1 MKNSANIEN
10 RKAKYDYFIDETLEC
25 GIELRG
31 NEVKSI
37 RSGKASI
44 KEAWVSVESGEMVI
58 KQMHITPWETSN
70 RYDVSEV
77 RERKLLAHKAEI
89 HKLSRAVQRDGYTLV
104 PLKVYFSDNGKCKVL
119 VGLCKGKKN
128 YDKREAQKERD
139 IKRSINE
146 KLKRY

>member
-1 MKNSANIEN
+1 MKNSATIEN

-89 HKLSRAVQRDGYTLV
+89 RKLSRAVQRDGYTLV